1 MEKWLR
7 KRIPDALDLILT
19 PFLTLLIGMTVALF
33 AIGPVLHTVETGVLF
48 VVEKLLQLPLGL
60 GGLLYGSFG
69 QLLGI
74 FGIHHIL
81 NFLEISMLAND
92 GWNYLNPIGTCG
104 NIAQAGAVLAIAI
117 KVHIRK

>member
-1 MEKWLR
+1 
-7 KRIPDALDLILT
+7 
-19 PFLTLLIGMTVALF
+19 MTVALF
-33 AIGPVLHTVETGVLF
+33 AIGPALHSVETGVLF

-81 NFLEISMLAND
+81 NFLEILSL
-92 GWNYLNPIGTCG
+92 I
-104 NIAQAGAVLAIAI
+104 
-117 KVHIRK
+117 HI